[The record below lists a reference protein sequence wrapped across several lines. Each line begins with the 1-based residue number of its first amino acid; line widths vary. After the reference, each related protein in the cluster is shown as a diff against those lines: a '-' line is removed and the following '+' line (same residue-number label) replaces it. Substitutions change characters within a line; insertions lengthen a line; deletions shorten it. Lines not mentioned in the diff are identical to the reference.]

1 MNIIYCLRIIQRWYI
16 SCECNNKKSEQ
27 KLKYKNQFSL
37 YEIQKVKWFLAYD
50 TLDECLSEIFQI
62 LNEKKGIIKE
72 ENDNQINLII
82 PLNSKKFSEI
92 LFPLYKKEI
101 SDKEK
106 IDELYEIINS
116 LNEKNN
122 EQRKQIINLKEKL
135 YNINDQEIRIYGGKN
150 EKLNGISID
159 LSLFGKEDIFFENYY
174 KEFLNIKGNFKT
186 ELEFKDIYES
196 KKLKDLLPKLLN
208 FNLIFKGLTINNKL
222 IIKDFIK
229 EIIDLEK
236 ENIIKENS
244 EKISKDN
251 LEKEKIEEYNSE
263 KNKIEKDNF
272 LEKNKAEKDNFD
284 KIENDNLEENKIVDF
299 IFEEELLKKNKSQKG
314 EIDKNNLNK
323 PIRNTFLLNFL
334 KYLNLCLSFKKSHLN
349 INELNFD
356 PFIDLQKILNKNSD
370 DIINIIQNIIYNKF
384 TTRDKDEL
392 LFFENLDFKD
402 ISISF
407 LFGLISFGANLNI
420 KSKTLDEE
428 KNKLILSRREDIK
441 RKEILLKEM
450 LKQNEILLK
459 EMFNFKNNEI
469 IMNEEINEQEI
480 NNSLNIIKD
489 FRKEFELSEYDYP
502 NKRIYLA
509 LKVNNFNKSETFSY

>member
-1 MNIIYCLRIIQRWYI
+1 MEIPELVENNIKEKESDKMKNKSKTFILISDNNEYNILFENNSKVVYI

-37 YEIQKVKWFLAYD
+37 YEIQKVKLLAYD

-106 IDELYEIINS
+106 IDELYDIINS

-159 LSLFGKEDIFFENYY
+159 LSLFGKEDIKNIFEDNIFKKEKGKEYLYVKSVFKIKNDEDIDKLINIMNKNYVDKGTIILRKEKNVIIYNRDLFNKKDYDIFFENYY

-263 KNKIEKDNF
+263 KNKIEKDN
-272 LEKNKAEKDNFD
+272 LEKAEKDNFD
-284 KIENDNLEENKIVDF
+284 KIENDNLEKNKIIDF
-299 IFEEELLKKNKSQKG
+299 IFEEELLKKINQK
-314 EIDKNNLNK
+314 KMK
-323 PIRNTFLLNFL
+323 
-334 KYLNLCLSFKKSHLN
+334 
-349 INELNFD
+349 
-356 PFIDLQKILNKNSD
+356 
-370 DIINIIQNIIYNKF
+370 
-384 TTRDKDEL
+384 
-392 LFFENLDFKD
+392 
-402 ISISF
+402 
-407 LFGLISFGANLNI
+407 
-420 KSKTLDEE
+420 
-428 KNKLILSRREDIK
+428 
-441 RKEILLKEM
+441 
-450 LKQNEILLK
+450 
-459 EMFNFKNNEI
+459 
-469 IMNEEINEQEI
+469 
-480 NNSLNIIKD
+480 
-489 FRKEFELSEYDYP
+489 
-502 NKRIYLA
+502 
-509 LKVNNFNKSETFSY
+509 